1 MRCTGGDRVK
11 RRLLLPLWYRLFLSW
26 GVIVIAYI
34 AVPASFRLPAGWS
47 QVALA
52 GCAVVVV
59 AGLAV
64 TMRLGVVIRPGT
76 IRMMFRTFI
85 SNPRTT
91 ISSPAPWR
99 FGR

>member
-1 MRCTGGDRVK
+1 MHGGDRVK
-11 RRLLLPLWYRLFLSW
+11 GRLLLPLWYRSGLSW
-26 GVIVIAYI
+26 GVIVVAYLPT
-34 AVPASFRLPAGWS
+34 AASFRLHAGWS

-52 GCAVVVV
+52 GCAVFVV